1 MLYVLFN
8 LDKDRYVIRA
18 KDVIEIIPLVKL
30 NHIPKT
36 PDYVAGMF
44 SYRGTVVPVIDMRRL
59 TESRELRNVMSTR
72 IILVNYMVDDSED
85 HVLGLIVEHATDTVS
100 LNEDDFSESAVHV
113 KDSPYM
119 TKVVT
124 DEAGVIQGIDVK
136 KILPEHVRKMIFARD
151 TGKEVS
157 LVL

>member
-44 SYRGTVVPVIDMRRL
+44 SYRGTVVPVI
-59 TESRELRNVMSTR
+59 EQYVRNVMSTR